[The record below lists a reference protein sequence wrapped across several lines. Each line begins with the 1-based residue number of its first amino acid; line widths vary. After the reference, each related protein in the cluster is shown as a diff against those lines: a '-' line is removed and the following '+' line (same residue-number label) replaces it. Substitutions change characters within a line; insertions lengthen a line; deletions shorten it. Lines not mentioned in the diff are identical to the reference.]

1 MGTELTRRGSDTTLP
16 LWSARALAK
25 EPGLVFEIHRDYVD
39 AGADVITTN
48 TFRTKRRTLERAG
61 GGLDWRELTR
71 TAVEL
76 AARAASARRGVRVAG
91 SISPLEDCYRPDL
104 SPGAASFDEH
114 LEMARLLAD
123 CDCDL
128 LLVETMGTRD
138 EAVAATKAARE
149 TGLEVWVG
157 VMAKTADRRYSGAPI
172 GETVRA
178 LVEHGPKAILV
189 NCSPPSVTSGA
200 LETIAA
206 SAPETERGA
215 YPNAGVADDVM
226 GWRSDASYTPE
237 RLALDA
243 RTWIGRGA
251 TIMGGCCGTTP
262 QHIRALAAGRSV
274 RA

>member
-1 MGTELTRRGSDTTLP
+1 MGTELTRRGSDTSLP
-16 LWSARALAK
+16 LWSARALK
-25 EPGLVFEIHRDYVD
+25 REPDLVRQIHRDYVE

-61 GGLDWRELTR
+61 GDLDWRELTS

-76 AARAASARRGVRVAG
+76 ARKAASARRGVKVAG

-114 LEMARLLAD
+114 LEMARHLAD
-123 CDCDL
+123 CGCDL

-138 EAVAATKAARE
+138 EAVAATRAARD

-157 VMAKTADRRYSGAPI
+157 VMAKAADCLYSGEPLGA
-172 GETVRA
+172 TVRA
-178 LVEHGPKAILV
+178 LVEEGPKAILV
-189 NCSPPSVTSGA
+189 NCSTPAVTD
-200 LETIAA
+200 AA
-206 SAPETERGA
+206 IDTVAVSAPGIPRGA
-215 YPNAGVADDVM
+215 YPNAGVADDVT

-251 TIMGGCCGTTP
+251 TIVGGCCGTTP
-262 QHIRALAAGRSV
+262 PHIKAVAKLRGKSR
-274 RA
+274 